1 MEEGIKLPPETDDEE
16 VTTPRTSRY
25 ENQDNYGERDY
36 GGSRYGGSRY
46 GRRDR
51 GMSREDQ
58 VTNIDL
64 EKRKWSNR
72 RRIALLAF
80 ISMILVTAALLFAPI
95 EASRIKILSEPITW
109 FYFAMASVIGAYMGF
124 TTWASKK
131 GKR

>member
-25 ENQDNYGERDY
+25 ENQDNYGGGYGGSY
-36 GGSRYGGSRY
+36 GGSRYGGRY
-46 GRRDR
+46 GREDR
-51 GMSREDQ
+51 QRETITD
-58 VTNIDL
+58 IDL

-72 RRIALLAF
+72 RRMAWLAF

>member
-1 MEEGIKLPPETDDEE
+1 MTEELRLPPEDDYEE
-16 VTTPRTSRY
+16 EFTPRRNRYDQDRYSR
-25 ENQDNYGERDY
+25 NDY
-36 GGSRYGGSRY
+36 Y

-51 GMSREDQ
+51 GMSREEQ

-72 RRIALLAF
+72 RRMAWFAF

-95 EASRIKILSEPITW
+95 ELARIKILSEPITW

-131 GKR
+131 GRR